1 MTLLF
6 KPHAEWWLE
15 QVSALIKK
23 QIRWCK
29 FQLSRK
35 LRISSDP
42 FSVLWCFYLLG
53 LNENYEVFVLYSKSS
68 IQGKFYHN
76 CCEIFQFPL
85 PMFLIKKL
93 TGVDWAQEEQCEMS
107 QQNWVNIDL
116 LPEVMYLWA
125 HVERKHFRA
134 RWRYWHFYGAVGLE
148 ESGKVEWREYSK
160 KFKFIDYCVSDFSY
174 HRF

>member
-6 KPHAEWWLE
+6 KPHAEWWLK

-23 QIRWCK
+23 QIRRCK

-76 CCEIFQFPL
+76 NCCCEIFPVPL
-85 PMFLIKKL
+85 ANVSNKKAYRSRL
-93 TGVDWAQEEQCEMS
+93 STRRTMRDEPTKLGEYRS
-107 QQNWVNIDL
+107 
-116 LPEVMYLWA
+116 PSRG
-125 HVERKHFRA
+125 HVS
-134 RWRYWHFYGAVGLE
+134 L
-148 ESGKVEWREYSK
+148 SPCGKATS
-160 KFKFIDYCVSDFSY
+160 
-174 HRF
+174 

>member
-6 KPHAEWWLE
+6 KPHTEWWLE

-23 QIRWCK
+23 QIHRCK

-42 FSVLWCFYLLG
+42 FSALWCFYLLG
-53 LNENYEVFVLYSKSS
+53 LNENYEVFVLLIAKVVFKESF
-68 IQGKFYHN
+68 ITIIVVVKF
-76 CCEIFQFPL
+76 FQFPL

-116 LPEVMYLWA
+116 LPEVMCLWA
-125 HVERKHFRA
+125 RVERQHLRA
-134 RWRYWHFYGAVGLE
+134 RWCYWHFYGAVGLE

-160 KFKFIDYCVSDFSY
+160 TI
-174 HRF
+174 